1 MDEIKS
7 VVSCISGHRSQKCYE
22 VLFFAVWVACEHQ
35 PREPSMNFIVAET
48 CKLLG
53 GRSSKASSKALSRA
67 ARDIWDFGDRREL
80 EKIYGRPVPSP
91 PTPREL
97 VLQISQFVCSQR
109 P

>member
-35 PREPSMNFIVAET
+35 P
-48 CKLLG
+48 
-53 GRSSKASSKALSRA
+53 RA